1 MRSETGFI
9 DQTLMQLLKSV
20 TVHQP
25 DQAAIICIDG
35 KSIDF
40 RTFDQLT
47 DNVAAWLAGQGLLK
61 GDRVGLYCI
70 NSAEFALAYFGILKA
85 GCTVVPV
92 NLLLNPKEI
101 MYILSDSGARAL
113 VYHSAMMA
121 GVNALRQEASDMEFY
136 LSIGGNDAGDA
147 DWQQV
152 ISYQGSRP
160 EYRYDTASDLAV
172 IIYTS
177 GTTGQP
183 KGAMLTH
190 RNLAANT
197 WSVKQ
202 ALKVDSDTD
211 RIVVVLPMFHAF
223 AATVGMLMPLC
234 HGGTFV
240 PVPRFEPAMVADT
253 IAATGATVFMGVPSM
268 YTVLLR
274 LPDVA
279 VDKLKSLRICISGG
293 AAMPVEIMKQF
304 EHKFRLAINE
314 GDGPS
319 ECSPVT
325 SVNPIGGI
333 RKAGSI
339 GLPVALVEMKIMD
352 EHGNEL
358 PAGENGEICVRGPNV
373 MKGYLN
379 REQET
384 RDSFHGEWF
393 RTGDLGHRDSDGY
406 FYIVDRIKDLIIH
419 GGMNVYPRVIEEV
432 LYQMDAVQECAVVGE
447 PDKLRGEIV
456 VAYVVCKQGRQLSAD
471 EVRHYCRDNLGQHEV
486 PRKVFFLE
494 ELPRNAAGK
503 ILKRTLRRHGEI
515 ERGIDIART

>member
-1 MRSETGFI
+1 MQSSDTFI
-9 DQTLMQLLKSV
+9 DKPLTELLASMV
-20 TVHQP
+20 SQHADQP
-25 DQAAIICIDG
+25 AIIDPAGNIT
-35 KSIDF
+35 DF
-40 RTFDQLT
+40 AMFESLS
-47 DNVAAWLAGQGLLK
+47 DNVAAWLSAQGVNK
-61 GDRVGLYCI
+61 GDRIALYCI
-70 NSAEFALAYFGILKA
+70 NCAEFAIAYFGILKA
-85 GCTVVPV
+85 GCTVVPI

-101 MYILSDSGARAL
+101 MYILSDSDARGL
-113 VYHSAMMA
+113 VYHSAMTA
-121 GVNALRQEASDMEFY
+121 GVNALRQKASAIDVY
-136 LSIGGNDAGDA
+136 LSIGGNDAGDT
-147 DWQQV
+147 DWQNIIGV
-152 ISYQGSRP
+152 QGSKP
-160 EYRYDTASDLAV
+160 EIQFDTANDLAV

-197 WSVKQ
+197 WSIRK
-202 ALKVDSDTD
+202 ALNVDSHTD
-211 RIVVVLPMFHAF
+211 RMLVVLPMFHAF

-234 HGGTFV
+234 HGGAFI
-240 PVPRFEPAMVADT
+240 PVARFEPAMVADA

-274 LPDVA
+274 LPNAA
-279 VDKLKSLRICISGG
+279 VDKLKSLRVCIAGG

-304 EHKFRLAINE
+304 EHKFGLVINE

-325 SVNPIGGI
+325 SVNPVDGLC
-333 RKAGSI
+333 KAGSI
-339 GLPVALVEMKIMD
+339 GLPVAMVEMKIMD

-358 PAGENGEICVRGPNV
+358 ADGENGEICVRGPNI

-393 RTGDLGHRDSDGY
+393 RTGDLGHRDNGGY

-456 VAYVVCKQGRQLSAD
+456 VAYVVCKENRQLAAD
-471 EVRHYCRDNLGQHEV
+471 EVRQYCRDNLGQHEV
-486 PRKVFFLE
+486 PRKVFFLD
-494 ELPRNAAGK
+494 ELPKNAAGK
-503 ILKRTLRRHGEI
+503 ILKRTLRRQGEI
-515 ERGIDIART
+515 ERGIDIPRA